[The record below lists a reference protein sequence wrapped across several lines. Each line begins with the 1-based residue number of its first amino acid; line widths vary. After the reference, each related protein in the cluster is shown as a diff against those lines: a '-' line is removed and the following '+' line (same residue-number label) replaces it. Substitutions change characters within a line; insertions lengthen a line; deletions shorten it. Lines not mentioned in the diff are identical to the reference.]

1 MLLETVIVILL
12 IVFSS
17 VLSAIETAVTAT
29 SIGKVQQLKSTGVLK
44 TELLLKLIKN
54 KEQVISTLLI
64 ANSIINTVATTV
76 GTSIAIAIY
85 KELGT
90 IISSIVMSGIIIVF
104 AEVVPKAIA
113 VSKAE
118 TIALLAVD
126 IIQFLLTFLAPI
138 SYLLSRIINFICW
151 MFNINLASRVSG
163 TEEIRGLIEHQHQ
176 EGNVFDKMDR
186 DMLGGVLDIKDME
199 VSQIMV
205 HRSKMCTINFDLPIE
220 EFIAKAI
227 TLQYSKI
234 PVWKESSENIIGILY
249 VWDLI
254 KELHSN
260 KYNAQSIKLRDLIAD
275 PCFIPEN
282 ALVSNQLSKFKE
294 KYSNI
299 ALVVDEYGVL
309 QGMITR
315 QDILE
320 EIVGPIFDKTI
331 NNIINFNNTTYIIDG
346 SSSIRDINRK
356 LNWNLP
362 DDATT
367 IAGLIIHHIQK
378 IPQQGDIYYL
388 FGLKIEI
395 DKMHAHYIQSVK
407 VEVVNID
414 NNMELHNVS

>member
-1 MLLETVIVILL
+1 MYLLETIIVILL
-12 IVFSS
+12 VLFSS

-29 SIGKVQQLKSTGVLK
+29 SIGKVQQLKSKGILK
-44 TELLLKLIKN
+44 TDLLLKLMKN
-54 KEQVISTLLI
+54 KEQVISTLLT
-64 ANSIINTVATTV
+64 ANSIVNTVATTV

-90 IISSIVMSGIIIVF
+90 IISSIVMSCIIIVF

-126 IIQFLLTFLAPI
+126 VIQVLSTILAPV
-138 SYLLSRIINFICW
+138 SYSLSRIINFICW
-151 MFNINLASRVSG
+151 LFNINLVSKVSG

-220 EFIAKAI
+220 EFVAKAI
-227 TLQYSKI
+227 ALQYSRI
-234 PVWKESSENIIGILY
+234 PIWKESSENIVGILY
-249 VWDLI
+249 VRDLI
-254 KELHSN
+254 KELHAN
-260 KYNAQSIKLRDLIAD
+260 NFDVRNIKLNELIAD
-275 PCFIPEN
+275 PWFIPEN
-282 ALVSNQLSKFKE
+282 ALVTNQLGKFKQ

-299 ALVVDEYGVL
+299 ALVIDEYGVL

-320 EIVGPIFDKTI
+320 EIVGPVFDNTP
-331 NNIINFNNTTYIIDG
+331 NNIIKVNNTTYIIDG
-346 SSSIRDINRK
+346 SSSIRDVNRE

-367 IAGLIIHHIQK
+367 VAGLIIYHIQK
-378 IPQQGDIYYL
+378 IPQQGEVYYL
-388 FGLKIEI
+388 FGLKILI
-395 DKMHAHYIQSVK
+395 DKMHAHYIQLVK
-407 VEVVNID
+407 VETVNID
-414 NNMELHNVS
+414 NKELLNVG